1 MLEFDISSINGSI
14 KAGHKTGAAFP
25 EENQGSGIRWEGAGA
40 AQSHPAI
47 PLCGKRG
54 KKNVKIWNFSR
65 KNPLWT
71 HIPGGIPGI
80 EPREFL
86 MDF

>member
-54 KKNVKIWNFSR
+54 KKMLKFGIFPGKIPSGFTF
-65 KNPLWT
+65 LEGF
-71 HIPGGIPGI
+71 PG
-80 EPREFL
+80 
-86 MDF
+86 